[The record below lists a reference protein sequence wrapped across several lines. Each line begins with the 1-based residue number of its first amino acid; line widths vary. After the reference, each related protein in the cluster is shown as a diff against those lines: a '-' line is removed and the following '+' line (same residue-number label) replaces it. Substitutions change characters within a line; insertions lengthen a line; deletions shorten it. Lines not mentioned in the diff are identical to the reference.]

1 REPFVIRALH
11 NLLSPLTAR
20 ISLALRVAILTT
32 AAVAITMATV
42 GGIVYFTVR
51 SELQSSLDRSIL
63 SRAHEAVES
72 GIDQNQINS
81 YAEAFSLAGI
91 RIQLVRGGVVF
102 ASPDENTRIPDIS
115 SVELG
120 VALGQKS
127 HSTRTGTID
136 GKAYRIRSEE
146 RRVGKEWR
154 VRWTQDDDMER

>member
-1 REPFVIRALH
+1 
-11 NLLSPLTAR
+11 
-20 ISLALRVAILTT
+20 
-32 AAVAITMATV
+32 MATV

-51 SELQSSLDRSIL
+51 SELHSSLDRSIL
-63 SRAHEAVES
+63 SRAHEAVDS

-136 GKAYRIRSEE
+136 GKAYRIVAVHSDPGTAL
-146 RRVGKEWR
+146 VLA
-154 VRWTQDDDMER
+154 QSMESVQRTLDRLTLLLDRKSTRLNSSHVAISYAG